1 MTIKTLTIVA
11 AAIASST
18 LSLGLVTVN
27 PATAATVK
35 YNFTLNLD
43 SGFFLTGSPELDI
56 APNPDY
62 YNGQFSFDDSSLT
75 KVGFESLGVDDGL
88 SIALFSD
95 SRINAEDDE
104 RYPAFPTVNFFD
116 GELLGL
122 DYHVIYHPFT
132 AVGDY
137 SGDFFHFSNGDF
149 TDGFDPTFYTPEDE
163 PRNPILGSG
172 TVTYEAVPEPTTLIG
187 LLGLGGWFLTSTLQ
201 RRKLQ

>member
-1 MTIKTLTIVA
+1 M
-11 AAIASST
+11 
-18 LSLGLVTVN
+18 
-27 PATAATVK
+27 
-35 YNFTLNLD
+35 
-43 SGFFLTGSPELDI
+43 I

-62 YNGQFSFDDSSLT
+62 YNGQFSFDNSNLT
-75 KVGFESLGVDDGL
+75 GVGFESLGVDDGL